1 MTPEERRWKWVKK
14 ENMPTDL
21 IELMDMLSKKK
32 QKVKKERTEK
42 QKDNTEG
49 AAVVSDEEEYIT
61 EVKTRNDLFIDYT
74 IVANV
79 KERVEVLRQ
88 ERFKGKYAL
97 MFHVQVLTK
106 VANEFVF
113 KENNLFEI
121 QLKVQVLIFLVGTL
135 LQTAKQGVLSRVDWL
150 ETHLRLNELLNVIQK
165 PIFAKSLK

>member
-1 MTPEERRWKWVKK
+1 MTAGKTDSKDIDPKLKKRYLWLWKDREEMTPEERRWKWVKK

-97 MFHVQVLTK
+97 MFHV
-106 VANEFVF
+106 
-113 KENNLFEI
+113 
-121 QLKVQVLIFLVGTL
+121 
-135 LQTAKQGVLSRVDWL
+135 
-150 ETHLRLNELLNVIQK
+150 
-165 PIFAKSLK
+165 